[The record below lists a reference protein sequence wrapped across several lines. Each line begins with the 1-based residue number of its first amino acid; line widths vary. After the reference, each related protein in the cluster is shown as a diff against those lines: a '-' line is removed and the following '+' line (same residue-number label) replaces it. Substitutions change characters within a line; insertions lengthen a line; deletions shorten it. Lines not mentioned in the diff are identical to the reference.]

1 MTLHQIFKRFLK
13 DNDLYGYVFCSPK
26 EDTFVSGRSKTM
38 SRDIN
43 RFMSYSYN
51 LLYLFYD
58 IFSYDK
64 LFRGMSFTDRRK
76 HFYSLSRKWKY
87 LLKHKVVLQ
96 TNISPGDIVTIK
108 NCSGTRKVRE
118 IKATNSCYL
127 VNFEG
132 GYGVSIF
139 RIESIKDKELFINLY
154 IKDGKKECYG
164 KVEGCYNEIQL
175 Q

>member
-1 MTLHQIFKRFLK
+1 
-13 DNDLYGYVFCSPK
+13 
-26 EDTFVSGRSKTM
+26 
-38 SRDIN
+38 
-43 RFMSYSYN
+43 
-51 LLYLFYD
+51 
-58 IFSYDK
+58 
-64 LFRGMSFTDRRK
+64 
-76 HFYSLSRKWKY
+76 

-132 GYGVSIF
+132 GYGISIF